1 VTLGSQATR
10 DSLEQLVALD
20 LLEQPVWLAQLELL
34 VHQEVL
40 VLLDSLDHRVSP
52 VQLGQLVLPVPLEH
66 LDQLKAGERA
76 RTLSGKMF

>member
-1 VTLGSQATR
+1 VTLGSLATR

-40 VLLDSLDHRVSP
+40 VLLDSLDHRVSL

-66 LDQLKAGERA
+66 LDQ
-76 RTLSGKMF
+76 